1 MRGTDAPRRGVLPLV
16 SLKSPS
22 DLKHFVV
29 GSDTDIGGASSAKL
43 LLDEEGKGVFK
54 GSLRATVMTS
64 RNVLGGYAAFRSRV
78 SRRSFLGN
86 FTRLAADK
94 HHRTNQPYSDLCYG
108 TSTFTTTLAYD
119 VESPAHHRRVNH
131 SL

>member
-78 SRRSFLGN
+78 SR
-86 FTRLAADK
+86 
-94 HHRTNQPYSDLCYG
+94 
-108 TSTFTTTLAYD
+108 
-119 VESPAHHRRVNH
+119 
-131 SL
+131 